1 MEVQMRCFQRSLLR
15 VLSNTTLATS
25 RKVNPSFILALVL
38 LGAYSA
44 SAQTFN
50 EQTFVTP
57 ITNIRNIL
65 EAVGGGLVVLT
76 IIWKGYKYIMG
87 DRDGLKQAAAIILV
101 GIVIFAIGPA
111 LEFITGNAAFNQ

>member
-1 MEVQMRCFQRSLLR
+1 MRCFQHSVLR

-25 RKVNPSFILALVL
+25 RKVSPSFILALVL
-38 LGAYSA
+38 LGAFSA

-65 EAVGGGLVVLT
+65 EAVGGGLVIVAC
-76 IIWKGYKYIMG
+76 IWKGYKYIMG
-87 DRDGLKQAAAIILV
+87 DRDALKQGAGIVVV
-101 GIVIFAIGPA
+101 GIFIFLLGPA